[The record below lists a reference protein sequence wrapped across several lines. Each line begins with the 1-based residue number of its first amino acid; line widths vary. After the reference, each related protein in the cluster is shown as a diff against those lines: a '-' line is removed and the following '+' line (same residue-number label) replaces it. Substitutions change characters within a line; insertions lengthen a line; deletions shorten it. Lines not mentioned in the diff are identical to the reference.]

1 MLQNRRC
8 TACTAALSVFALT
21 DDILAVTEDFVYML
35 SQLRSFGKEAVIGIT
50 LFRQIIEVK
59 VIDFAIEYIFAGSAV
74 IDTGIVFVNM
84 LQLRVTKAYNSGILR
99 KFTVGNNGLDCF
111 S

>member
-1 MLQNRRC
+1 MLQYRRC

-21 DDILAVTEDFVYML
+21 DDILAVTECFVDIL
-35 SQLRSFGKEAVIGIT
+35 CKIRRFGEETVIGIS

-59 VIDFAIEYIFAGSAV
+59 IINLAIKNIIANAGV
-74 IDTGIVFVNM
+74 IDTEIVFVNM
-84 LQLRVTKAYNSGILR
+84 FQLRITKADNSGILR
-99 KFTVGNNGLDCF
+99 KLAVSNNGVDCF

>member
-1 MLQNRRC
+1 MLQNRRR
-8 TACTAALSVFALT
+8 TACASALSVFALT
-21 DDILAVTEDFVYML
+21 DDILAVTKDFVYML

-50 LFRQIIEVK
+50 LFRKIIEVK
-59 VIDFAIEYIFAGSAV
+59 VINFAIEHIITGTAV

-84 LQLRVTKAYNSGILR
+84 FQLRVTKADNGGILR
-99 KFTVGNNGLDCF
+99 KLAISDNRFDRF